1 MKWIDQCAVFFFK
14 FFEADAAYQTE
25 ISFKDA
31 NIQEIC
37 HNISGNP
44 NATESKLTILFQN
57 LRQMT
62 KIFDLIDYNTRNQ
75 SDSSPWFILRKGCL
89 TSSRHHDIYTKVN
102 TITRSQGAVKSKTT
116 TLVEKIFLK
125 KPSMTNAAIQWG
137 IDHEPEA
144 LKCFYA
150 EYFGVQN

>member
-1 MKWIDQCAVFFFK
+1 MCCFFFK

-44 NATESKLTILFQN
+44 NATEPKLTILFQN

-62 KIFDLIDYNTRNQ
+62 KIFDLIDYNTRE
-75 SDSSPWFILRKGCL
+75 SIRLKPLVYTEKGMPYFIQ
-89 TSSRHHDIYTKVN
+89 T
-102 TITRSQGAVKSKTT
+102 
-116 TLVEKIFLK
+116 
-125 KPSMTNAAIQWG
+125 P
-137 IDHEPEA
+137 
-144 LKCFYA
+144 
-150 EYFGVQN
+150 